1 MRNRCERIPSRLLGG
16 LAALLTLLLCFGP
29 ASPAGATGGIG
40 ADADACGA
48 TDLVSQR
55 TPEGIFVS
63 WRTPVPTGYQAT
75 IQWFLGEEALGG
87 PVTIED
93 TELST
98 DHSFSLPAP
107 AADAWA
113 EGCIAPAGSTP
124 WFEPL
129 TFSFPPLATA
139 SGFLAEAAGG
149 ADLASP
155 LVAGALEVEPNDT
168 YDLAT
173 PIPPGQTVFGSQNY
187 PLDLDWYVID
197 VPRTVVKISYTQHSL
212 HHVGHWTSLAVYS
225 YKGAA
230 DGSSP
235 PTLFSPMRIYGFGSG
250 QSATDYTLYEDTR
263 LYISIQEQTGSYPGS
278 YELTLDFFPVL
289 DPDEPDSFD
298 SPRLLVPGAPPT
310 IWFQEDGRDHDYFA
324 VEVPPPLPGGVE
336 KIISLQ
342 FTADPWGYGVYFAVY
357 RPGTTT
363 LEWESVVGGEAFEA
377 GIPAPVGGL
386 YRFAMMGRAWSQ
398 PLIPLTVRA
407 SVVDQPDPYE
417 PNETRPAAVLW
428 PSDGDTLQAYIQWL
442 KDRDW
447 YKFPMV
453 AGQTTTITATGLP
466 LYATVS
472 LRYEYAGYYR
482 GQSWY
487 PPLYPAGMPFK
498 APVDGWYYLG
508 VIPRS
513 SDIHWQWQTTYYGS
527 SATLPYTLRVT
538 GLGSP
543 SPSITSPAEDAFVSP
558 LAVSL
563 AWSHEPPDGSL
574 QGAYELEIGADAS
587 FGQLVFDSGVVESS
601 SQSCLADLPSCGV
614 MFARVK
620 VRSTLGTWSPW
631 SRARSFQVGLVRLNS
646 PPAIHYV
653 TDLRPEGNFPF
664 AYEVTTDCLLTAAIE
679 DRFGVM
685 VCSLTAVG
693 TPGVHQLLWPGVV
706 APRGDYPPPL
716 PPFVFILA
724 PRGRYTLVFDASL
737 GGETPVSQTLQY
749 GFLVAW

>member
-29 ASPAGATGGIG
+29 ASPAGASGGIG
-40 ADADACGA
+40 ADADSRGA

-55 TPEGIFVS
+55 TPECVFVS
-63 WRTPVPTGYQAT
+63 WRTSVPTGYQAT
-75 IQWFLGEEALGG
+75 IQWFLGEEALG
-87 PVTIED
+87 
-93 TELST
+93 
-98 DHSFSLPAP
+98 
-107 AADAWA
+107 
-113 EGCIAPAGSTP
+113 
-124 WFEPL
+124 
-129 TFSFPPLATA
+129 FP
-139 SGFLAEAAGG
+139 AEAAGG
-149 ADLASP
+149 ADLASL

-173 PIPPGQTVFGSQNY
+173 PIPPGQTVFGSHNY

-212 HHVGHWTSLAVYS
+212 HYVGHRTSLAVYS

-235 PTLFSPMRIYGFGSG
+235 PTLFLPMTIYGLGSG
-250 QSATDYTLYEDTR
+250 QHAYTTDYTLYEDTR
-263 LYISIQEQTGSYPGS
+263 LYISIQEQTGSNPGS

-298 SPRLLVPGAPPT
+298 SSRLLVPGAPPT
-310 IWFQEDGRDHDYFA
+310 IWFQEDGHDHDYFA

-363 LEWESVVGGEAFEA
+363 LEWESVVGGEEFEA

-386 YRFAMMGRAWSQ
+386 YRFEMSGRASSQ

-442 KDRDW
+442 KDHDW

-453 AGQTTTITATGLP
+453 EGQTTTITATGLP

-472 LRYEYAGYYR
+472 LRYECAGYYR
-482 GQSWY
+482 GPSWY

-498 APVDGWYYLG
+498 A
-508 VIPRS
+508 
-513 SDIHWQWQTTYYGS
+513 
-527 SATLPYTLRVT
+527 ATLPYTLRVT

-543 SPSITSPAEDAFVSP
+543 SQLT
-558 LAVSL
+558 
-563 AWSHEPPDGSL
+563 WSYEPPDGSI

-620 VRSTLGTWSPW
+620 VRSALGTQLATGHS
-631 SRARSFQVGLVRLNS
+631 
-646 PPAIHYV
+646 
-653 TDLRPEGNFPF
+653 LR
-664 AYEVTTDCLLTAAIE
+664 Y
-679 DRFGVM
+679 
-685 VCSLTAVG
+685 
-693 TPGVHQLLWPGVV
+693 
-706 APRGDYPPPL
+706 
-716 PPFVFILA
+716 
-724 PRGRYTLVFDASL
+724 
-737 GGETPVSQTLQY
+737 
-749 GFLVAW
+749 

>member
-1 MRNRCERIPSRLLGG
+1 LG
-16 LAALLTLLLCFGP
+16 ALLALLLCFGQ
-29 ASPAGATGGIG
+29 ASPAGASGGIG
-40 ADADACGA
+40 ADADFCGA

-55 TPEGIFVS
+55 TPESVFVS

-98 DHSFSLPAP
+98 DHTFSLLAP
-107 AADAWA
+107 TADAWA

-139 SGFLAEAAGG
+139 SGFPAEAAGG

-173 PIPPGQTVFGSQNY
+173 PIPPGQTVFGSHNY
-187 PLDLDWYVID
+187 LLDPDWYVIG
-197 VPRTVVKISYTQHSL
+197 VPARTTVKISFTRPITTYSASL
-212 HHVGHWTSLAVYS
+212 TLDS
-225 YKGAA
+225 YKDAA

-235 PTLFSPMRIYGFGSG
+235 PTLFWPLLSTTYGTGENNVS
-250 QSATDYTLYEDTR
+250 TDYTLYEDTR
-263 LYISIQEQTGSYPGS
+263 LYIFIQEQTDYYLGP
-278 YELTLDFFPVL
+278 YELTVDFFPVL

-310 IWFQEDGRDHDYFA
+310 IWFTEDRVDHDCFA

-342 FTADPWGYGVYFAVY
+342 FTADPWGSGVYFAAY

-363 LEWESVVGGEAFEA
+363 PEWEFIVQGEAFEA

-386 YRFAMMGRAWSQ
+386 YRFDMSGRARSQ

-453 AGQTTTITATGLP
+453 AGQTTTITATALP
-466 LYATVS
+466 PYATLS
-472 LRYEYAGYYR
+472 LVYQYAGYYR
-482 GQSWY
+482 SLSWVPGPYGQ
-487 PPLYPAGMPFK
+487 YPAGMPFK
-498 APVDGWYYLG
+498 APGDGWYYLG
-508 VIPRS
+508 VIPS
-513 SDIHWQWQTTYYGS
+513 SNPWWQPKYRGS

-563 AWSHEPPDGSL
+563 AWSHEPPDGSI

-601 SQSCLADLPSCGV
+601 SHCCLADLPSCGV

-620 VRSTLGTWSPW
+620 VRSALGTWSPW

-679 DRFGVM
+679 DRFGVT
-685 VCSLTAVG
+685 VCPLTAAG

-716 PPFVFILA
+716 PPFAFILA
-724 PRGRYTLVFDASL
+724 PRGRYTLVFSASTT
-737 GGETPVSQTLQY
+737 GEMPVTQVLEY